1 MTVIEAQRET
11 AKILREGGVEN
22 AMQEARYLLEDALG
36 MDNVQLVTS
45 YRNTIEIMRL
55 ALRVAD
61 HFPIPDRPHPR
72 SGTF

>member
-22 AMQEARYLLEDALG
+22 AMNEARFLLEDALG

-45 YRNTIEIMRL
+45 YRNY
-55 ALRVAD
+55 A
-61 HFPIPDRPHPR
+61 
-72 SGTF
+72 